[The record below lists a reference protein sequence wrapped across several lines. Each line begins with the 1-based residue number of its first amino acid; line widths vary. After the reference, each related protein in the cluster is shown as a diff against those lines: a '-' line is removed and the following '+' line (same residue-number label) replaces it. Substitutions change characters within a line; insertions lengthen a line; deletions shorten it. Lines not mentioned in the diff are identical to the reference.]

1 MEPYVSNC
9 YNYSSSVYFIYS
21 MIKQAP
27 IIGSAHNGP
36 AFNAKSNPRLIAL
49 FIASWDESY

>member
-1 MEPYVSNC
+1 
-9 YNYSSSVYFIYS
+9 

-27 IIGSAHNGP
+27 IIGSAHKGP

-49 FIASWDESY
+49 FIAS